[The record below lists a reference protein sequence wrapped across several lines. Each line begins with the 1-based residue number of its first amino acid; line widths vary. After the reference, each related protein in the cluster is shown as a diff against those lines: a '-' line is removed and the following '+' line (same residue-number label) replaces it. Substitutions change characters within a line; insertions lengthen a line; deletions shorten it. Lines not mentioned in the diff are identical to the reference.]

1 MQVQAE
7 STHGSMKILSA
18 HIPRNFGGFTLCPV
32 IVVVDILL
40 HNAGRTVDSSRKL
53 LTVDN
58 LDGNMRR
65 PISMLGASNKYYR
78 QALDDMTASTC

>member
-1 MQVQAE
+1 
-7 STHGSMKILSA
+7 MKGTQ
-18 HIPRNFGGFTLCPV
+18 IPRIFGGFTLCPV

-53 LTVDN
+53 LTVDD

-65 PISMLGASNKYYR
+65 TISMLRASNKYYR
-78 QALDDMTASTC
+78 QVLDDMTASTC

>member
-1 MQVQAE
+1 M
-7 STHGSMKILSA
+7 
-18 HIPRNFGGFTLCPV
+18 
-32 IVVVDILL
+32 DILL

-53 LTVDN
+53 LKVDD

-65 PISMLGASNKYYR
+65 TTSMLGASNKYYS

>member
-1 MQVQAE
+1 ME
-7 STHGSMKILSA
+7 ILST
-18 HIPRNFGGFTLCPV
+18 HIPRIFGGFTRCPV

-40 HNAGRTVDSSRKL
+40 HNAGRMVDRLRKL
-53 LTVDN
+53 LTLDD

-65 PISMLGASNKYYR
+65 IVSMLGASKKYYR